1 MTSAG
6 HTARLQNIVR
16 GRGRSAGDTGRPA
29 IGMLAAM
36 PQLTSTRRERDE
48 PGSRAPVRDRGDA
61 CPGALRL
68 HAADDGALARVRIPA
83 GLLTASQTLALAE
96 TAEHLGDGHID
107 ITSRGNLQLRGLDER
122 ESVRLSSALD
132 AVGLLPSPRH
142 ERVRNVLASPLN
154 GLDSLGG
161 ADVRCW
167 AARLDGLLCASE
179 AATGLSGR
187 FLFALDDGRG
197 DVAALDAD
205 VTLIALH
212 GRPSRA
218 LLRVGDEAE
227 GVCVAGEDAPGAALL
242 AAEVFLTEV
251 RESGE
256 HAWRVRELPV
266 RELPYGQALFARRL
280 AELLGSRGVTAQRVT
295 NPAPAPA
302 GTAPAPGIVDG
313 GGNRC
318 ALSVMAPLGRLTS
331 SQWRQLASLARE
343 HGNGELRVTPWRG
356 IVVPGLPRSGAGTWL
371 QELDEAGLI
380 THEGSSWLG
389 VGACTG
395 LPGCARSHRDV
406 RADAAAALNGP
417 ATGRMLPVYWSGC
430 ERRCGRPQGDRVDV
444 VAGEDGYTVT
454 VQAEGST
461 RERAV
466 PDGDLAHAVASAR
479 AERE

>member
-1 MTSAG
+1 
-6 HTARLQNIVR
+6 
-16 GRGRSAGDTGRPA
+16 
-29 IGMLAAM
+29 MLAAM

-48 PGSRAPVRDRGDA
+48 PGSPPPVRDRGDA

-68 HAADDGALARVRIPA
+68 HAADDGALARIRIPA
-83 GLLTASQTLALAE
+83 GLLTASQALALAE

-122 ESVRLSSALD
+122 ESVRLASALD

-142 ERVRNVLASPLN
+142 ERVRNVLASPLT
-154 GLDSLGG
+154 GLDSLGS

-167 AARLDGLLCASE
+167 AARLDELLCASE

-205 VTLIALH
+205 VTLIALP

-218 LLRVGDEAE
+218 LLRVGAEAE
-227 GVCVAGEDAPGAALL
+227 GVSVAGEDAAGAALL
-242 AAEVFLTEV
+242 AAEIFLTAV
-251 RESGE
+251 RDSGK
-256 HAWRVRELPV
+256 HAWRV
-266 RELPYGQALFARRL
+266 RELPYGQALFAHRL

-331 SQWRQLASLARE
+331 SQWRQLASLTGE
-343 HGNGELRVTPWRG
+343 HGNSELRVTPWRG
-356 IVVPGLPRSGAGTWL
+356 IIVPGLSRSGAGTWL
-371 QELDEAGLI
+371 HELDEAGLI
-380 THEGSSWLG
+380 THEGSPWLG

-406 RADAAAALNGP
+406 RADASAALAEP

-430 ERRCGRPQGDRVDV
+430 ERRCGRPRGDRVDV
-444 VAGEDGYTVT
+444 VASEDGYTVA